1 MGGLCFVCL
10 NRTAP
15 GEILHIGEGRVRVG
29 EFDSGS
35 GGNPIE
41 RTRWIADAFEQS
53 GVVCSVIEDLAN
65 ERWRKLVW
73 NIPFN
78 GLSIA
83 AGGIDTARIM
93 ADEGLCLLVRQLMSE
108 TLGIARALGHRI
120 PASFADTMVDVTRSM
135 GAYRPSSMIDFLEGR
150 AVEIESIWGEPL
162 RAARGAG
169 FEAGRL
175 EMLYHLLRHLV
186 ASDDRAG

>member
-1 MGGLCFVCL
+1 VCL